1 MLDIFTCTDLVMV
14 VFYFISG
21 LPLKTK
27 EEEMMEDLDD
37 GSIGDISS
45 YHSRLSM
52 SIEGNRLSIDRKL

>member
-1 MLDIFTCTDLVMV
+1 MV